1 MVPVQKT
8 ATYTVCAS
16 DCVEETKTE
25 KYVVRVPQKVTKQVC
40 VKVKKCVEE
49 QVPAGDAG
57 ACGNGGNS
65 GRGHKG
71 GCLRGCKKG
80 C

>member
-1 MVPVQKT
+1 
-8 ATYTVCAS
+8 VCAS

-57 ACGNGGNS
+57 AACGNGGNG
-65 GRGHKG
+65 GRGHK

>member
-1 MVPVQKT
+1 M
-8 ATYTVCAS
+8 
-16 DCVEETKTE
+16 
-25 KYVVRVPQKVTKQVC
+25 RVPQKVTKQVC

-57 ACGNGGNS
+57 AAGGNGGR
-65 GRGHKG
+65 GRNG
-71 GCLRGCKKG
+71 GCLRGCRKG